1 MGEKETPKPE
11 PSSRPDVEVVFREVL
26 GTGDS
31 KPRNEQ

>member
-1 MGEKETPKPE
+1 MSDKETPVPE

-31 KPRNEQ
+31 KPRNEK